1 MADRRSA
8 RFIAAAFFAGVAWA
22 AVVVGPDLFAPP
34 PEPYFDLEQA
44 PVIAVAVEPS
54 EPATSPPVVVIST
67 PPVPAAPP
75 ERLALHAA
83 AAPIA
88 VAIVPQALPTAGP
101 SPAETP
107 KVEMTPTTLPADV
120 KPVPELPAPPAL
132 VEAAT
137 PAEVTRPESMRALV
151 ARVQPEPTARPAS
164 DGAAPLPGE
173 EWSDPDG
180 VNWSDPPAA
189 GEAREARDR
198 AAAEQRSG
206 GRLLSRIIERRA
218 EATGSAPV
226 GPRLFE
232 RLRNDRRGRGSHA
245 AEEPTADADARDGG
259 GMRWPHPAG
268 LVAQLEALS
277 TADGASAS
285 WAATTQ
291 ASLKST
297 LATRGPR
304 DPASDEPLLALGES
318 VPAGMKLAD
327 ETTDAVLA
335 SRIRRVA
342 LGVSRRVAVWR
353 AAAALCTEVDGDRQ
367 AAATGEIAADI
378 TAAGTVEAVAGMVA
392 SLERYEGARSPA
404 DAAAVRESL
413 RAVVASASDEAK
425 PLHRAVHD
433 HYLSPNLR
441 IAINEQFVERMLP
454 ESTVSSGPLQDFV
467 LGRRVR
473 GVKTV
478 EQSTAVVFVPHPG
491 EIRLDLLVSG
501 EIASRTVT
509 DAGAV
514 EIHSRGQSTFT
525 VHKPIHVSPQGL
537 VFNAARGTASSQT
550 QLANIQTSFDSVPL
564 VGSLVRGIARS
575 QHDEMRG
582 EADREVRAKIVGRAC
597 REVDQ
602 QTEPKLTE
610 LADRIRERF
619 WKPMAQLGLEP
630 AAVALETTADAATA
644 RLRLAATDQLA
655 AHTPRPRAPADA
667 LMSMQIHESS
677 VNNACGRFGLAGRK
691 LSLEE
696 LTRLVCERLG
706 IPPQVP
712 EDLPEGVEVTFAAQ
726 EPLRIECRD
735 GLVHVRVALDA
746 LESGRRNNWYDIV
759 ANVSYRPVASGIQ
772 VELQREGPV
781 QLSGDGQKGR
791 MEFGLRTIFGKMF
804 PKERPVPLV
813 PAGIA
818 SNPRLAGVVAVQAVS
833 SDGWLAFA
841 LGEPAPAG
849 SGRTSATATRLP
861 DPANRVLR
869 R

>member
-8 RFIAAAFFAGVAWA
+8 RVIAAAFFAGVAWA
-22 AVVVGPDLFAPP
+22 AVVVGPDLLAPP
-34 PEPYFDLEQA
+34 PEPYFDLEQP
-44 PVIAVAVEPS
+44 PVVAVAVEPS
-54 EPATSPPVVVIST
+54 EPATPPPPVVVAST
-67 PPVPAAPP
+67 PPVPADPP
-75 ERLALHAA
+75 ERLALNAT

-88 VAIVPQALPTAGP
+88 AAIVPQALPTAGP
-101 SPAETP
+101 SQTETP
-107 KVEMTPTTLPADV
+107 KLEMTPASLPADV
-120 KPVPELPAPPAL
+120 KPVPELPAPPAI
-132 VEAAT
+132 VEAAA

-151 ARVQPEPTARPAS
+151 ARVQPEPAERPAS
-164 DGAAPLPGE
+164 DGAAPLPGA
-173 EWSDPDG
+173 EWTDPDG

-189 GEAREARDR
+189 GEAGDR
-198 AAAEQRSG
+198 APAEQRSG
-206 GRLLSRIIERRA
+206 GRLLGRIMERRA
-218 EATGSAPV
+218 EATGSAPA

-232 RLRNDRRGRGSHA
+232 RLRNERRGRGSHA
-245 AEEPTADADARDGG
+245 AEESTADADARDGG
-259 GMRWPHPAG
+259 GTRWPNPAG

-277 TADGASAS
+277 TADGAAAS
-285 WAATTQ
+285 WASTTQ
-291 ASLKST
+291 ASLQAT

-304 DPASDEPLLALGES
+304 DPASDEPLLTLGES

-327 ETTDAVLA
+327 ETVDAVLA

-353 AAAALCTEVDGDRQ
+353 AAAALCTEVAGDRQ
-367 AAATGEIAADI
+367 AAAAGEIAADI
-378 TAAGTVEAVAGMVA
+378 TAAGTVVAVAGVVA
-392 SLERYEGARSPA
+392 ALERYEGARAAA
-404 DAAAVRESL
+404 DAAAARESL

-478 EQSTAVVFVPHPG
+478 EQSTAVVFVPNPA

-525 VHKPIHVSPQGL
+525 VQKPIHVSPQGL

-564 VGSLVRGIARS
+564 VGPLVRGIARS
-575 QHDEMRG
+575 QHDEMRD

-644 RLRLAATDQLA
+644 RLRLAATEQLA

-696 LTRLVCERLG
+696 LTRFVCERLG

-712 EDLPEGVEVTFAAQ
+712 DDLPEGVEVTFAAT

-759 ANVSYRPVASGIQ
+759 ANVAYRPVASGIQ

-813 PAGIA
+813 PAGVA
-818 SNPRLAGVVAVQAVS
+818 SNPRLAGVIAVQAVS

-849 SGRTSATATRLP
+849 SGKTSATATRIP